1 MTRRLFATIALL
13 FVLMAVTGG
22 PVSAHAF
29 LRIADPAEDS
39 TVTTAPSE
47 IRLGFTEPVEVRF
60 SIFKVYRLD
69 ANPSTE
75 LRRLNAQ
82 AGALM
87 SDVLTKRDDEGAR
100 ADAGVSTTAR
110 TSTDIALRLKPDPQ
124 PGVYAVMW
132 RVLSVDT
139 HTTQGF
145 HIFIVAPK
153 R

>member
-1 MTRRLFATIALL
+1 MNVRRVIGIALL
-13 FVLMAVTGG
+13 CVWAGG
-22 PVSAHAF
+22 FGAQVWAHAS
-29 LRIADPAEDS
+29 LRAADPAEDS
-39 TVTTAPSE
+39 TVTIAPGE
-47 IRLGFTEPVEVRF
+47 VRLSFTEPVEVRF
-60 SIFKVYRLD
+60 SIFKIYRLD
-69 ANPSTE
+69 ASPTTE

-87 SDVLTKRDDEGAR
+87 SDVLTKRDDEAVR

-110 TSTDIALRLKPDPQ
+110 TTTDVALRLKPDPQ

-132 RVLSVDT
+132 RVLSIDT

-145 HIFIVAPK
+145 HVFIFAPK

>member
-1 MTRRLFATIALL
+1 MKARLLVACVAFACVTA
-13 FVLMAVTGG
+13 AVG

-29 LRIADPAEDS
+29 LRVADPAEDS
-39 TVTTAPSE
+39 TVATVPSE
-47 IRLGFTEPVEVRF
+47 IKLSFTEPVEIRF
-60 SIFKVYRLD
+60 SIFKAYRLD

-75 LRRLNAQ
+75 LRRLNAA

-87 SDVLTKRDDEGAR
+87 SDVLTKRDDDAAR
-100 ADAGVSTTAR
+100 ADAGVTTTAR
-110 TSTDIALRLKPDPQ
+110 TSTDITLRLKPESQ
-124 PGVYAVMW
+124 PGVYVVMW

-145 HIFIVAPK
+145 HIFIVGPK

>member
-1 MTRRLFATIALL
+1 MMRRRLFATFAFLCAL
-13 FVLMAVTGG
+13 VATGG

-29 LRIADPAEDS
+29 LRVADPAEDS
-39 TVTTAPSE
+39 TVNAAPVE
-47 IRLGFTEPVEVRF
+47 IRLAFTEPVEIRF

-75 LRRLNAQ
+75 LRRLNAA
-82 AGALM
+82 AGALT
-87 SDVLTKRDDEGAR
+87 SDVLTKRDDESAR

-110 TSTDIALRLKPDPQ
+110 TATDITLRLKPDTQ

-145 HIFIVAPK
+145 HIFIIAP
-153 R
+153 RR